1 MTAYTISFRGV
12 MTIPAETLKAAEA
25 RLQEVINWLPY
36 PTQVYELVCEEEF
49 NLDKE
54 SQIWFF

>member
-54 SQIWFF
+54 SQI